1 MWKHKCILSINQD
14 WYLSWYFRFSYWLEK
29 YYLKFW
35 SYVTCFYYGN
45 LPYFADWVS
54 RMSPK
59 APNIQLLGETLTR
72 HYRLSCELYNTYP
85 IGRFTHQLSQG
96 NLEINISDIDLDH
109 LEALCHT
116 LQNKVTPLQV
126 FIYIPP
132 GKEGNI

>member
-1 MWKHKCILSINQD
+1 M
-14 WYLSWYFRFSYWLEK
+14 
-29 YYLKFW
+29 
-35 SYVTCFYYGN
+35 FYYK
-45 LPYFADWVS
+45 YRTFFAAWEG

-85 IGRFTHQLSQG
+85 ISRFTHQFSQG
-96 NLEINISDIDLDH
+96 NLELNISDLDLDQ

-116 LQNKVTPLQV
+116 LQNKVTPLQI

-132 GKEGNI
+132 GKEGNVKRK